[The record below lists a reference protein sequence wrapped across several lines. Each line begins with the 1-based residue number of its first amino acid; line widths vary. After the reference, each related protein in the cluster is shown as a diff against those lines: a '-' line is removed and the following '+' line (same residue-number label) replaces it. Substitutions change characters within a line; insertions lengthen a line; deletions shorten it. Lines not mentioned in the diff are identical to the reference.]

1 MQRTRAARRIPHLE
15 APVFA
20 SDLLKDKVFVV
31 TGGGSGLGAE
41 MARRFAALGA
51 HSVVLGRRLDRLQKV
66 VDEIVQAGGKALA
79 LACDVR
85 DFPAV
90 QAVADGVDQQLG
102 RIDGLVNN
110 AAGNFLAASEDLS
123 PNGFKTVV
131 DIVLNGTF
139 NCTSAFGKKMIAR
152 GKGGAVVNIVA
163 TYAWTGSAFV
173 LPSACAKAGVLAL
186 TRSLAVEWAH
196 YGIRLNAI
204 APGPVPTDGAFSRL
218 MPDPSFEEMAKN
230 RVPLKRFGTPREIAD
245 AAVFLLCD
253 GAGYVTGDCLTVDGG
268 EWLKNGG
275 EFSYAT
281 DYDREN
287 LKAMLKAMRGKE
299 K

>member
-1 MQRTRAARRIPHLE
+1 
-15 APVFA
+15 VFA
-20 SDLLKDKVFVV
+20 SDLLKDKVLVV

-51 HSVVLGRRLDRLQKV
+51 HSVVMARKLDRLEKV
-66 VDEIVQAGGKALA
+66 AGEIRAAGGKATA

-85 DFPAV
+85 DA
-90 QAVADGVDQQLG
+90 AGVAAAADEIEKKLG

-123 PNGFKTVV
+123 ANGFRTIV

-139 NCTSAFGKKMIAR
+139 HCTQAFGKKMIAR
-152 GKGGAVVNIVA
+152 GKGGAIVNIVT
-163 TYAWTGSAFV
+163 TYAWMGSAFV

-186 TRSLAVEWAH
+186 TRSLAVEWAC

-204 APGPVPTDGAFSRL
+204 APGPVPTEGAFSRL
-218 MPDPSFEEMAKN
+218 MPDPTFEEQARN

-268 EWLKNGG
+268 EWLRNGG

-281 DYDREN
+281 DYDRDN
-287 LKAMLKAMRGKE
+287 LKQMLRAMRGKE

>member
-1 MQRTRAARRIPHLE
+1 MRFSAE
-15 APVFA
+15 GPVFA
-20 SDLLKDKVFVV
+20 SDLLKDKVLVV

-51 HSVVLGRRLDRLQKV
+51 HSVVMARKLDRLEKV
-66 VDEIVQAGGKALA
+66 AGEIQAAGGKATA

-85 DFPAV
+85 DA
-90 QAVADGVDQQLG
+90 AGVAAAADEIEKKLG

-123 PNGFKTVV
+123 ANGFRTIV

-139 NCTSAFGKKMIAR
+139 HCTQAFGKKMIAR
-152 GKGGAVVNIVA
+152 GKGGAIVNIVT
-163 TYAWTGSAFV
+163 TYAWMGSAFV

-186 TRSLAVEWAH
+186 TRSLAVEWAC

-204 APGPVPTDGAFSRL
+204 APGPVPTEGAFSRL
-218 MPDPSFEEMAKN
+218 MPDPAFEEQARN

-268 EWLKNGG
+268 EWLRNGG

-281 DYDREN
+281 DYDRDN
-287 LKAMLKAMRGKE
+287 LKQMLRAMRGKE

>member
-1 MQRTRAARRIPHLE
+1 MF
-15 APVFA
+15 APN
-20 SDLLKDKVFVV
+20 LLKDKVFVV

-51 HSVVLGRRLDRLQKV
+51 HSVVLGRRLDRLEKV
-66 VDEIVQAGGKALA
+66 TDEIAEAGGKAMA

-85 DFPAV
+85 DVQAV
-90 QAVADGVDQQLG
+90 QAVADEVDKQLG

-123 PNGFKTVV
+123 PNGFRTVV

-152 GKGGAVVNIVA
+152 GKGGAVVSIVT

-218 MPDPSFEEMAKN
+218 MPDPSFEEMARN

-268 EWLKNGG
+268 EWLRNGG
-275 EFSYAT
+275 EFSYAI

-287 LKAMLKAMRGKE
+287 LKMMLKAMRGKE

>member
-1 MQRTRAARRIPHLE
+1 
-15 APVFA
+15 VFA
-20 SDLLKDKVFVV
+20 SDLLKDKVLVV

-51 HSVVLGRRLDRLQKV
+51 HSVVMARKLDRLEKV
-66 VDEIVQAGGKALA
+66 AGEIHAAGGKATA

-85 DFPAV
+85 DA
-90 QAVADGVDQQLG
+90 AGVAAAADEIEKKLG
-102 RIDGLVNN
+102 RVDGLVNN

-123 PNGFKTVV
+123 ANGFRTVV

-139 NCTSAFGKKMIAR
+139 HCTQAFGKKMIAR
-152 GKGGAVVNIVA
+152 GKGGAIVNIVT
-163 TYAWTGSAFV
+163 TYAWMGSAFV

-186 TRSLAVEWAH
+186 TRSLAVEWAC

-204 APGPVPTDGAFSRL
+204 APGPVPTEGAFSRL
-218 MPDPSFEEMAKN
+218 MPDPAFEEQARN

-268 EWLKNGG
+268 EWLRNGG
-275 EFSYAT
+275 EFSYAI
-281 DYDREN
+281 DYDRDN
-287 LKAMLKAMRGKE
+287 LKQMLRAMRGKE

>member
-1 MQRTRAARRIPHLE
+1 M
-15 APVFA
+15 FA
-20 SDLLKDKVFVV
+20 SDLLKDKVLVV

-51 HSVVLGRRLDRLQKV
+51 HSVVLARKLDRLEKV
-66 VDEIVQAGGKALA
+66 AGEIQAAGGKATA

-85 DFPAV
+85 DA
-90 QAVADGVDQQLG
+90 AGVAAAADEIEKKLG
-102 RIDGLVNN
+102 RVDGLVNN

-123 PNGFKTVV
+123 ANGFRTVV

-139 NCTSAFGKKMIAR
+139 HCTQAFGKKMIAR
-152 GKGGAVVNIVA
+152 GKGGAIVNIVT
-163 TYAWTGSAFV
+163 TYAWMGSAFV

-186 TRSLAVEWAH
+186 TRSLAVEWAC

-204 APGPVPTDGAFSRL
+204 APGPVPTEGAFSRL
-218 MPDPSFEEMAKN
+218 MPDPTFEEEARN

-268 EWLKNGG
+268 EWLRNGG
-275 EFSYAT
+275 EFNYAT
-281 DYDREN
+281 DYDRDN
-287 LKAMLKAMRGKE
+287 LKQMLRAMRGKE

>member
-1 MQRTRAARRIPHLE
+1 
-15 APVFA
+15 VFA
-20 SDLLKDKVFVV
+20 SDLLKDKVLVV

-51 HSVVLGRRLDRLQKV
+51 HSVVLARKLDRLEKV
-66 VDEIVQAGGKALA
+66 AGEIQAAGGKATA

-85 DFPAV
+85 DA
-90 QAVADGVDQQLG
+90 AGVAAAADEIEKKLG
-102 RIDGLVNN
+102 RVDGLVNN

-123 PNGFKTVV
+123 ANGFRTVV

-139 NCTSAFGKKMIAR
+139 HCTQAFGKKMIAR
-152 GKGGAVVNIVA
+152 GKGGAIVNIVT
-163 TYAWTGSAFV
+163 TYAWMGSAFV

-186 TRSLAVEWAH
+186 TRSLAVEWAC

-204 APGPVPTDGAFSRL
+204 APGPVPTEGAFSRL
-218 MPDPSFEEMAKN
+218 MPDPTFEEQARN

-268 EWLKNGG
+268 EWLRNGG

-281 DYDREN
+281 DYDRDN
-287 LKAMLKAMRGKE
+287 LKQMLRAMRGKE